1 MIVIIIIT
9 IIIISP
15 TSPYLGYFQSKQF
28 GLAHREGDDDDD
40 DDDDEEV
47 SLFSQ
52 HLFE

>member
-28 GLAHREGDDDDD
+28 GLAHREGDDDD
-40 DDDDEEV
+40 EEV